1 MLTLTMLEAKHPL
14 AKSFKF
20 AFDGIK
26 VAVERGRNFKIQLGF
41 AVLAITLGF
50 WLNIAQDEWID
61 IFLIVNLVLILE
73 LINTSLESIV
83 DMVSPE
89 IHEKAKIAKDVAA
102 AAVLISSFTS
112 LAIGAVIFIPKILIL
127 L

>member
-1 MLTLTMLEAKHPL
+1 MLEAKHSL
-14 AKSFKF
+14 IKSFKF

-26 VAVERGRNFKIQLGF
+26 VAIERGRNFKIQLGF
-41 AVLAITLGF
+41 ALLALVLGF

-61 IFLIVNLVLILE
+61 IFLIINLVLILE

-89 IHEKAKIAKDVAA
+89 IREKAKIAKDVAA
-102 AAVLISSFTS
+102 AAVLIASFTS
-112 LAIGAVIFIPKILIL
+112 LAIAAVIFLPKILIL

>member
-1 MLTLTMLEAKHPL
+1 MLEAKHPL
-14 AKSFKF
+14 TKSFKF

-26 VAVERGRNFKIQLGF
+26 VAVERGRNFRIQVGF
-41 AVLAITLGF
+41 AILAIILGF
-50 WLNIAQDEWID
+50 WLNISSDEWID

-112 LAIGAVIFIPKILIL
+112 LAIGTVVFLPKIIIFFK
-127 L
+127 